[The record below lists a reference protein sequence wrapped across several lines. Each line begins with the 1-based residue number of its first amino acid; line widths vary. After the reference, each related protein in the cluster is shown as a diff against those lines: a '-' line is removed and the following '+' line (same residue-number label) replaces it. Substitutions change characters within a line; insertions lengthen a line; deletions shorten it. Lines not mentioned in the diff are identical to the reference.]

1 MASNNHHARH
11 TAPGIDETAIERSNQ
26 VMRQL
31 ADAGIKV
38 GGYSLGRKLGRDTP
52 STESPKQGPLGT
64 IAQGSQL
71 SE

>member
-1 MASNNHHARH
+1 MATKDDHPQHN
-11 TAPGIDETAIERSNQ
+11 APGIDETAIRRSNE

-38 GGYSLGRKLGRDTP
+38 GGYSLGRKLDRDTP
-52 STESPKQGPLGT
+52 SPDSPKQGPLGT
-64 IAQGSQL
+64 IAQYSQL